1 MATTRR
7 TLYIYV
13 PTIQSYNS
21 LNRPYL
27 KFLAPFYNPY
37 FLFSPLGHREILRL
51 QRLPVPPLPERVL
64 QLREHLAPRAL
75 PGRSRRGLLGNRT
88 HLGPIKVADPDKK
101 ETRNYFMKCLI
112 GLNVSHLLSYLTLAM
127 VWVWFSNV
135 GGGGGGGG
143 GGGTNGLPW
152 FALIASMSFAIC

>member
-1 MATTRR
+1 MKRNIRNMTP
-7 TLYIYV
+7 ISF
-13 PTIQSYNS
+13 PTI
-21 LNRPYL
+21 
-27 KFLAPFYNPY
+27 
-37 FLFSPLGHREILRL
+37 LFPRLGHGEVLRL

-101 ETRNYFMKCLI
+101 ETHNYFMKCLI

-127 VWVWFSNV
+127 VWVCLSTA

-152 FALIASMSFAIC
+152 FALIASMSFPIC